1 MLVVGKLQALQEYV
15 PARSEGPGRGG
26 VDIPFEG
33 VAYPRLLIE
42 EAVVSGTPADGG
54 IALEVRDVSSDPD
67 LTGRPTTVT
76 FARENLGLE
85 GTIDLRDEAPA
96 LVDWS
101 LQLESVRPDL
111 PAAARQLGF
120 ADLAGDGVIT
130 AAGTIDRT
138 AVLAGAMDIA
148 VEDLVIATS
157 DGAPRTSEIIA
168 EAIADSGRFTADLAY
183 EVAGGRVT
191 EFSGS
196 TSLVDALRARVEQLI
211 ADVRVQIE
219 ERLEAEL
226 AALLDERLGPYRD
239 QLVAL
244 EQLSDASLEELMRAQ
259 TYRDLAQAQR
269 DQFESRLTNLRDE
282 LEAQLRAEIE
292 ARAAELEAQ
301 ARAEAERLQAEAEA
315 EAARLEAEARAEA
328 DRLQAEAEA
337 EAARRQAEL
346 EAQAEAEAEARA
358 RELLEGG
365 SSGGRRL
372 PSFRN

>member
-1 MLVVGKLQALQEYV
+1 MASLRDRIPSLDVDPREFATSTVRTFVQSFLGSTWDRGMFVIGKLQALQEYV
-15 PARSEGPGRGG
+15 PERSEGPGRRG
-26 VDIPFEG
+26 VDIPFAG
-33 VAYPRLLIE
+33 VAYPRLFIE

-85 GTIDLRDEAPA
+85 GTIDLRDAAPA
-96 LVDWS
+96 LVEWS

-120 ADLAGDGVIT
+120 ADLAGDGMIT

-138 AVLAGAMDIA
+138 AVLAGGMDIA
-148 VEDLVIATS
+148 VEDLVISTS
-157 DGAPRTSEIIA
+157 GGAPRTSEIIA

-226 AALLDERLGPYRD
+226 TALLDERLGPYRD

-244 EQLSDASLEELMRAQ
+244 EQLSDKSLEELMRAP
-259 TYRDLAQAQR
+259 
-269 DQFESRLTNLRDE
+269 
-282 LEAQLRAEIE
+282 
-292 ARAAELEAQ
+292 
-301 ARAEAERLQAEAEA
+301 
-315 EAARLEAEARAEA
+315 
-328 DRLQAEAEA
+328 
-337 EAARRQAEL
+337 
-346 EAQAEAEAEARA
+346 
-358 RELLEGG
+358 
-365 SSGGRRL
+365 
-372 PSFRN
+372 PS